1 MRACARTG
9 RSMRPP
15 DPEASPLAQIQK
27 LLLHPD
33 VSVQRAALDALQV
46 DIFFMS
52 SFPSLLM
59 CMTPVL
65 PVLSR
70 LSPRDVRNM
79 KDDSMVSMFVVDI
92 GS

>member
-52 SFPSLLM
+52 SFSLSPDVHDSRSSCPVPSLASGR
-59 CMTPVL
+59 TKHE
-65 PVLSR
+65 R
-70 LSPRDVRNM
+70 
-79 KDDSMVSMFVVDI
+79 
-92 GS
+92 